1 MNKMTDLFSLLAL
14 GATVSPARILA
25 AQRRVQHPAG
35 PRGEMTTAS
44 APALTRGRHRPR
56 RLPLGKP
63 APATSVGRGSSP
75 QGSTRSRASS
85 T

>member
-25 AQRRVQHPAG
+25 AQGRVRHPAG

-44 APALTRGRHRPR
+44 APALTQGQ
-56 RLPLGKP
+56 GKP

-75 QGSTRSRASS
+75 RGSTRPGASS